1 MANKDR
7 EKARRM
13 AARGVSASEIRQATG
28 LSGAG
33 ARNVVSN
40 WSPAGQAVHQAAAA
54 AAAAPP
60 PPAPAPAPSYG
71 GGGGGGDGMSMSLPE
86 FHAAQTAAELQTRS
100 QISNYGW
107 DAQKAMENI
116 RQAAETERLKYEVD
130 NRIPVVEAEAKGKI
144 DLQKI
149 VNAGLQNVTRI
160 ERGADMVRSITSMF
174 NF

>member
-1 MANKDR
+1 MPSQAR
-7 EKARRM
+7 EKARKL
-13 AARGVSASEIRQATG
+13 AARGFSASEIRQKTG

-40 WSPAGQAVHQAAAA
+40 WSPAGQAAHQAAASQR
-54 AAAAPP
+54 PD
-60 PPAPAPAPSYG
+60 G
-71 GGGGGGDGMSMSLPE
+71 GSSSDSDSGSGSGSGSDSGITLTNPE
-86 FHAAQTAAELQTRS
+86 FLAAQLGASLQTQS
-100 QISNYGW
+100 QISSYGW
-107 DAQKAMENI
+107 NVQKEMENI

-130 NRIPVVEAEAKGKI
+130 NRVPVVEAEAKGKL

-160 ERGADMVRSITSMF
+160 ERGSDMVRSITSMF